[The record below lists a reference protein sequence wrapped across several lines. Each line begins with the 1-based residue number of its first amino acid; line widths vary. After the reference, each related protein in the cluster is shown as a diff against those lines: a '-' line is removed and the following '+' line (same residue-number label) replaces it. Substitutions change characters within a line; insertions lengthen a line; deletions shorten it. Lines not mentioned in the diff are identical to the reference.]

1 MRERTDYLG
10 RDGYTWW
17 VGEVESNKDPSHL
30 GRVQVRILGWYT
42 GHKEKEA
49 YTKIIPTKILPWANV
64 LLPTDNPQTKNA
76 GTTTELQPGAWV
88 LGFFLDGD
96 EANCPIVIGAFRGFQ
111 QKEDDKRTTAADG
124 KVSKEMQTNSQP
136 QKDMAG
142 NDKMAGA
149 PYNKQQSKSPK
160 DAKGTPEESRGAISL
175 GEETVPGNTV
185 TNPIKPPVNKQ
196 SIGDGVAG
204 PAGEGF
210 ETDLERML
218 TELGEMAS
226 ALAAGPGTFVSLI
239 TGNKVA
245 GDKVR
250 EHLGKIINFLAG
262 GIAGILSP
270 LKELLAKVI
279 AEIINAL
286 VKIIS
291 NFIPLGVINA
301 ILSLLDAIFD
311 IFCAKKPAWL
321 GLVQGAI
328 GDTVNF
334 ANQMASVIVDKISGI
349 IGAAV
354 SGVTNR
360 ILNGITN
367 AMNKIRSVAQSILA
381 AVKTA
386 KALASAAKTIG
397 RTVEMIFEFDF
408 TKLNWG
414 SLIAIIKLILG
425 LLFKRDCGRKIK
437 RPKARAWFPLIG
449 TTECDNVADAIKGT
463 PYSSFEAYS
472 NKDGI
477 AKGGSYIDEMF
488 EKINPYLM
496 QTQIFLNGS
505 KKLFDATPGVEKTI
519 EMGPGGVTDFQ
530 DSWGNRH
537 TNVPNN
543 ETKIVARDKCETIK
557 GNYVL
562 TVEGDFYLKV
572 MGNYHEEIIGANNK
586 HNSNGPQAESSG
598 SSKSPQGDY
607 GKEPVATD
615 AFTGDA
621 SLTSTSNSSFSSQQ
635 DQQNADTFSNASFS
649 VQNLM
654 KSTLYDN
661 RETTMSAKESRA
673 TFLKWNEKYGSFYPV
688 DQIPYRE
695 DADEYGRTPNG
706 PQLSGKLSDDKEQK
720 SAERKEGDHDIA
732 YCGEVRIQGSKVKIT
747 GIEAVN
753 INSQTVRTEANT
765 IENVADG
772 EIVNEANWI
781 TSFLNAGRF
790 EIIAIFNP
798 FAAITGQFS
807 FVRGSIIDI
816 TTDLPFPTIA
826 PPNQTRIGLNT
837 VHPVSFNDILLGS
850 TNGIHS
856 TFILSPT
863 GVISEFCTNG
873 ANITTVVTGL
883 LTTSLGTGYMSTGC
897 ALGPHQVY
905 GLPLLLN

>member
-10 RDGYTWW
+10 RDGFTWW
-17 VGEVESNKDPSHL
+17 VGEVEDIKDPSQL
-30 GRVQVRILGWYT
+30 GRVKVRILGWYT
-42 GHKEKEA
+42 GHKDKEA
-49 YTKIIPTKILPWANV
+49 YTKVIPTKILPWANV
-64 LLPTDNPQTKNA
+64 LLPTDAPQTKNA

-96 EANCPIVIGAFRGFQ
+96 EAQLPIVLGAFRGFQ
-111 QKEDDKRTTAADG
+111 QKEDDKRTTVADG
-124 KVSKEMQTNSQP
+124 KNSQELKTNTP
-136 QKDMAG
+136 QQDNMAG
-142 NDKMAGA
+142 QDRFSGA
-149 PYNKQQSKSPK
+149 PYNKQQSKQPK
-160 DAKGTPEESRGAISL
+160 DTKGNPEDSRGAISL
-175 GEETVPGNTV
+175 GEETVPGNAV

-226 ALAAGPGTFVSLI
+226 ALGAGPGAWVSLI

-262 GIAGILSP
+262 GIAGILAP

-279 AEIINAL
+279 AQVIIAL

-301 ILSLLDAIFD
+301 ILSLLDSIFE

-328 GDTVNF
+328 MDTVNF
-334 ANQMASVIVDKISGI
+334 ANQMASTIVDKVASI

-381 AVKTA
+381 AVRTA

-397 RTVEMIFEFDF
+397 RTVDMIFEFDF

-425 LLFKRDCGRKIK
+425 LLFQRDCGRKIK
-437 RPKARAWFPLIG
+437 RPKARAWWPLIG
-449 TTECDNVADAIKGT
+449 TTECDLLSDAIKGT
-463 PYSSFEAYS
+463 PYSSFESYQQ
-472 NKDGI
+472 NGGI
-477 AKGGSYIDEMF
+477 AGGGSYIDEMF
-488 EKINPYLM
+488 AKINPYLM
-496 QTQIFLNGS
+496 QTQTFLNGS
-505 KKLFDATPGVEKTI
+505 KKIFDATPGVEKTI
-519 EMGPGGVTDFQ
+519 EMGPGGVTTFQ
-530 DSWGNRH
+530 DSYGNEH
-537 TNVPNN
+537 KNVPNN
-543 ETKIVARDKCETIK
+543 ETKIIARDKCETIK

-572 MGNYHEEIIGANNK
+572 MGNYHEEIIGANNS

-598 SSKSPQGDY
+598 SAKIPQGNY
-607 GKEPVATD
+607 GKETTTTGAGTNAELAEINSNVAMTK
-615 AFTGDA
+615 G
-621 SLTSTSNSSFSSQQ
+621 
-635 DQQNADTFSNASFS
+635 
-649 VQNLM
+649 
-654 KSTLYDN
+654 TLYDN
-661 RETTMSAKESRA
+661 RETRLTRNQSKE
-673 TFLKWNEKYGSFYPV
+673 TFLKWSEKYGGFYPV
-688 DQIPYRE
+688 SEIPYRP

-720 SAERKEGDHDIA
+720 SAARKEGDHDIA

-753 INSQTVRTEANT
+753 INSQTVRTEAST

-837 VHPVSFNDILLGS
+837 THPVSFNDILLGS

>member
-17 VGEVESNKDPSHL
+17 VGEVEDNKDPSHL
-30 GRVQVRILGWYT
+30 GRVKVRILGWYT
-42 GHKEKEA
+42 GHKDKEA
-49 YTKIIPTKILPWANV
+49 YTKIIPTKILPWANC
-64 LLPTDNPQTKNA
+64 LLPTDQPGTKNA
-76 GTTTELQPGAWV
+76 GTTTELQVGAWV

-96 EANCPIVIGAFRGFQ
+96 EAQLPIVLGAFRGFQ
-111 QKEDDKRTTAADG
+111 QKPSDKPTTVADG
-124 KVSKEMQTNSQP
+124 KENLNTNDPHQT
-136 QKDMAG
+136 DMAG
-142 NDKMAGA
+142 AKQYDGNGFT
-149 PYNKQQSKSPK
+149 KQQSNTPK
-160 DAKGTPEESRGAISL
+160 DSKGTPEESRGGISL

-226 ALAAGPGTFVSLI
+226 ALGSGPGAWVSLI

-262 GIAGILSP
+262 GIAGILAP
-270 LKELLAKVI
+270 LKELLAKAIAQVI
-279 AEIINAL
+279 IAL

-291 NFIPLGVINA
+291 NFIPLGIINA
-301 ILSLLDAIFD
+301 ILSLLDSIFE

-321 GLVQGAI
+321 SIVQGAI
-328 GDTVNF
+328 MDTVNF
-334 ANQMASVIVDKISGI
+334 ANQMASTIVDKVASI

-397 RTVEMIFEFDF
+397 RTVDMIFEFDF

-414 SLIAIIKLILG
+414 SLISIIKLILG

-437 RPKARAWFPLIG
+437 RPKARAWWPLIG
-449 TTECDNVADAIKGT
+449 TTECDILTDAIKGT
-463 PYSSFEAYS
+463 PYSSFESYK
-472 NKDGI
+472 NNGGI
-477 AKGGSYIDEMF
+477 AGGGSFIDEMF
-488 EKINPYLM
+488 TKINPYLM
-496 QTQIFLNGS
+496 QTQTFLNGS
-505 KKLFDATPGVEKTI
+505 KKIFDATPGVEKTI
-519 EMGPGGVTDFQ
+519 EMGPGGVTTFQ
-530 DSWGNRH
+530 DAWGNEH
-537 TNVPNN
+537 KNVPNN
-543 ETKIVARDKCETIK
+543 ETKIIARDKCETIK

-572 MGNYHEEIIGANNK
+572 MGNYHEEIIGANNR

-598 SSKSPQGDY
+598 SAKIPQGDY
-607 GKEPVATD
+607 GKESTTTGAGTQAELNEINSNVA
-615 AFTGDA
+615 
-621 SLTSTSNSSFSSQQ
+621 LI
-635 DQQNADTFSNASFS
+635 
-649 VQNLM
+649 

-661 RETTMSAKESRA
+661 RETTLTRQQSRE
-673 TFLKWNEKYGSFYPV
+673 TFLKWSNEHGGFYPV
-688 DQIPYRE
+688 SEIPYRP

-720 SAERKEGDHDIA
+720 SAERREGDHEIA

-753 INSQTVRTEANT
+753 INSQTVRTEAST

-837 VHPVSFNDILLGS
+837 THPVSFNDILLGS

>member
-17 VGEVESNKDPSHL
+17 VGEVENITDPALL

-42 GHKEKEA
+42 GHKDKEA

-64 LLPTDNPQTKNA
+64 LLPTDAPQTKNA

-96 EANCPIVIGAFRGFQ
+96 EAQLPIVLGAFRGFQ
-111 QKEDDKRTTAADG
+111 QKEDDKRTTVADG
-124 KVSKEMQTNSQP
+124 KNSQELKTNTP
-136 QKDMAG
+136 QQDDMAG
-142 NDKMAGA
+142 KDKFAGA
-149 PYNKQQSKSPK
+149 PFNKQQSKQPK

-218 TELGEMAS
+218 TELGEMAA
-226 ALAAGPGTFVSLI
+226 ALGAGPGAWVSLV

-262 GIAGILSP
+262 GIAGILAP

-279 AEIINAL
+279 AQVIIAL

-301 ILSLLDAIFD
+301 ILSLLDSIFE

-328 GDTVNF
+328 MDTVNF
-334 ANQMASVIVDKISGI
+334 ANQMASTIVDKVASI

-381 AVKTA
+381 AVRTA

-397 RTVEMIFEFDF
+397 RTVDMIFEFDF

-425 LLFKRDCGRKIK
+425 LLFQRDCGRKIK
-437 RPKARAWFPLIG
+437 RPKARAWWPLIG
-449 TTECDNVADAIKGT
+449 TTECDLLSDAIKGT
-463 PYSSFEAYS
+463 PYSSFESYQK
-472 NKDGI
+472 NGGI
-477 AKGGSYIDEMF
+477 AGGGSYIDEMF
-488 EKINPYLM
+488 AKINPYLM
-496 QTQIFLNGS
+496 QTQTFLNGS
-505 KKLFDATPGVEKTI
+505 KKIFDATPGVEKTI
-519 EMGPGGVTDFQ
+519 EMGPGGVTTFQ
-530 DSWGNRH
+530 DSWGNEH
-537 TNVPNN
+537 KNVPNN
-543 ETKIVARDKCETIK
+543 ETKIIARDKCETIK

-572 MGNYHEEIIGANNK
+572 MGNYHEEIIGANNS

-598 SSKSPQGDY
+598 SAKIPQGNY
-607 GKEPVATD
+607 GKETTTTGAGTNAELAEINSNVAMTK
-615 AFTGDA
+615 G
-621 SLTSTSNSSFSSQQ
+621 
-635 DQQNADTFSNASFS
+635 
-649 VQNLM
+649 
-654 KSTLYDN
+654 TLYDN
-661 RETTMSAKESRA
+661 RETRLTRNQSKE
-673 TFLKWNEKYGSFYPV
+673 TFLKWSEKYGGFYPV
-688 DQIPYRE
+688 SEIPYRP

-720 SAERKEGDHDIA
+720 SAARKEGDHDIA

-753 INSQTVRTEANT
+753 INSQTVRTEAST

-826 PPNQTRIGLNT
+826 PPNQTRIGLNAT
-837 VHPVSFNDILLGS
+837 HPVSFNDILLGS